1 MHVQRQRWVDADFP
15 VATSVLCGVEP
26 GVLAE
31 LFKLT
36 GAVPSMSKEQFTILF
51 VAEFDRPLCTKKLRD
66 HGRGSVGL
74 TLVLSLKL
82 VKGKFIETVFQ
93 NFVFQ

>member
-15 VATSVLCGVEP
+15 VETSVLCGVEP
-26 GVLAE
+26 GILTE
-31 LFKLT
+31 LFKLA

-51 VAEFDRPLCTKKLRD
+51 VAAFDRPLCTKKLRK

-74 TLVLSLKL
+74 TLVSSLKL
-82 VKGKFIETVFQ
+82 AEGNFIETLFKNLVFQ
-93 NFVFQ
+93 